1 MSDGGKL
8 HEPSGTA
15 WLLPVAVDPTI
26 LENWEEGPAPF
37 NLSEQ
42 VRTSMGGHLQN
53 PKADRI
59 DAQERRHSWTSRS
72 ADLLVPTNDDDS
84 PRDTRRWYREASG
97 IQLGSFALS
106 QLELLTAPAAGA
118 ADDRADIGVLIIH
131 LAADQQLT
139 PDQQLRDALYGY
151 VRQAEPRKAVLKHL
165 MKILGP
171 GFDLEALPGAREQ
184 VPSLYAVTNATSLD
198 AADDDEL
205 LLAREMATLTP
216 SQKHGSESVQDR
228 ESRLAR
234 TRSDMTR
241 LSDSWSAMVTG
252 HGTAFVGST
261 KSFPAAATYISTIYV
276 DAMAGVLLSRT
287 ILSVLADEIHTT
299 IGNLRRAGSTE
310 EVLRT
315 TLHLRTRLLWLR
327 STLLRIPQTES
338 RPTMLISERLALNLR
353 VPDLLAGIEDDIASL
368 MEVASLQHQL
378 AQEEHRRIQEEHQRQ
393 QEASSKRVDTMLAIL
408 TVVALPLTMAYSGI
422 DLLGGGNKSA
432 NPWYWI
438 FSVLAAALALGFIWR
453 THRKRR

>member
-1 MSDGGKL
+1 
-8 HEPSGTA
+8 
-15 WLLPVAVDPTI
+15 
-26 LENWEEGPAPF
+26 
-37 NLSEQ
+37 
-42 VRTSMGGHLQN
+42 
-53 PKADRI
+53 
-59 DAQERRHSWTSRS
+59 
-72 ADLLVPTNDDDS
+72 
-84 PRDTRRWYREASG
+84 
-97 IQLGSFALS
+97 
-106 QLELLTAPAAGA
+106 
-118 ADDRADIGVLIIH
+118 
-131 LAADQQLT
+131 
-139 PDQQLRDALYGY
+139 
-151 VRQAEPRKAVLKHL
+151 
-165 MKILGP
+165 
-171 GFDLEALPGAREQ
+171 
-184 VPSLYAVTNATSLD
+184 
-198 AADDDEL
+198 
-205 LLAREMATLTP
+205 
-216 SQKHGSESVQDR
+216 
-228 ESRLAR
+228 
-234 TRSDMTR
+234 MTR

>member
-26 LENWEEGPAPF
+26 LEDWEEGPAPF

-72 ADLLVPTNDDDS
+72 ADLLVPTNDDDC

-131 LAADQQLT
+131 LAAGQQLT
-139 PDQQLRDALYGY
+139 PDQQFRDALYGY

-165 MKILGP
+165 IKILGP

-234 TRSDMTR
+234 TRSDMT
-241 LSDSWSAMVTG
+241 
-252 HGTAFVGST
+252 
-261 KSFPAAATYISTIYV
+261 P
-276 DAMAGVLLSRT
+276 
-287 ILSVLADEIHTT
+287 
-299 IGNLRRAGSTE
+299 
-310 EVLRT
+310 
-315 TLHLRTRLLWLR
+315 
-327 STLLRIPQTES
+327 
-338 RPTMLISERLALNLR
+338 
-353 VPDLLAGIEDDIASL
+353 SL
-368 MEVASLQHQL
+368 
-378 AQEEHRRIQEEHQRQ
+378 
-393 QEASSKRVDTMLAIL
+393 
-408 TVVALPLTMAYSGI
+408 
-422 DLLGGGNKSA
+422 
-432 NPWYWI
+432 
-438 FSVLAAALALGFIWR
+438 
-453 THRKRR
+453 